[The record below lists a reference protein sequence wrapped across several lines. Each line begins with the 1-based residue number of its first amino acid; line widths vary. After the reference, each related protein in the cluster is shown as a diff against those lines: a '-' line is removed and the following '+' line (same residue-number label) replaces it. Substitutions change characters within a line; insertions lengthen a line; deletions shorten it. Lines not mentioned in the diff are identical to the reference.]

1 MSRRKTVKLNLS
13 VVNPLIKEKCH
24 NNVLFCKQMGREKQ
38 KTWVTDWNR
47 QPKPK
52 NLPSPEEAAKMC
64 AILQAEPEEILVEQ
78 DDIELVRGLMEKE
91 KEKQSAIQEV
101 GGLLQLEPWEI
112 EALTF
117 FRSLSEGQRKVALAI
132 AEETVKSLEKFSYL
146 LPENEPEQK

>member
-1 MSRRKTVKLNLS
+1 MSRRKIVKLNLDF
-13 VVNPLIKEKCH
+13 VNKRIKECFRH
-24 NNVLFCKQMGREKQ
+24 NVVFCEKMGRGPN
-38 KTWVTDWNR
+38 WVTDWNR

-64 AILQAEPEEILVEQ
+64 ALLQAQPEDILVEQ
-78 DDIELVRGLMEKE
+78 DDIDLVRGLMEKE

-132 AEETVKSLEKFSYL
+132 AEETVKSLEKFAYL